1 MLDMFALIENWGG
14 ETATTTDPGNEA
26 FKETDT

>member
-1 MLDMFALIENWGG
+1 MFALIENWGG